1 LPGLHIANAENDST
15 NTKYT
20 SERNIKKMIPDIKKM
35 GQINALM
42 LTFHNKS
49 AENIASNI
57 QVKLL
62 DEYQKVE
69 DDTPEQAYKRALEWA
84 RDMAKAQIKDSIT
97 LK

>member
-1 LPGLHIANAENDST
+1 LRGLQIANAKNDST

-35 GQINALM
+35 GQINSLM

-49 AENIASNI
+49 AETIASNI

-62 DEYQKVE
+62 DGYQEIK

-84 RDMAKAQIKDSIT
+84 RDIAKAQVKDSIT